1 MAISPKIPSGRKI
14 KVSWADL
21 QKEQTEIP
29 FDEEQDIKVKRA
41 KIKLQK
47 EKPFFSDLLFFMKVK
62 QEPRVSTFGVDI
74 QGTLYYNPECSKGL
88 TDDEVKGVLIHE
100 VLHLALLHT
109 QRGLNKRLNK
119 GKLPPHEIWNLAIDC
134 QANLITTQ
142 NGMVLPNWIGCV
154 PRGNAVELRSKTKVI
169 YRVEE
174 VDKKTAEDIYIEL
187 YNNLPKEYVEY
198 CEGDFWIPSLDEH
211 FYEGTEKEAEK
222 SEREWKQIAMNALY
236 RSKSIGKLP
245 AGMDRLINDL
255 IEPKVPWTNKLYK
268 FITDDIINDYTYMKP
283 HKRSEAVDFYV
294 PSFLKE
300 KLSVAVFCDT
310 SGSIADEDITD
321 FKSECV
327 GILNAFD
334 NVDMIFGYCDAV
346 VQDVYELNTGED
358 DKLVYSKPKGG
369 GGTDMR
375 EIFKWLVKNEKK
387 PDVIVILTD
396 GYTPFPEA
404 TEVEGSKVMWV
415 ISEQGISESEFEKYQ
430 NIGEFVK
437 MEK

>member
-1 MAISPKIPSGRKI
+1 MATIK
-14 KVSWADL
+14 KVSWQDI
-21 QKEQTEIP
+21 QVEQTEIP
-29 FDEEQDIKVKRA
+29 FDEEQDIRVKRA

-47 EKPFFSDLLFFMKVK
+47 EKPFFSDLLFFMKIK
-62 QEPRVSTFGVDI
+62 QEPRITTFGVDI
-74 QGTLYYNPECSKGL
+74 QGTLYYSPECAKKL
-88 TDDEVKGVLIHE
+88 TDDELKGVLIHE

-142 NGMVLPNWIGCV
+142 NGMVLPNWIGCL

-169 YRVEE
+169 YRVED

-187 YNNLPKEYVEY
+187 YNNLPKEYVDY
-198 CEGDFWIPSLDEH
+198 CEGEGEIQGIDIH

-255 IEPKVPWTNKLYK
+255 IEPKVPWTSKLYK
-268 FITDDIINDYTYMKP
+268 FITDDIINDYTYVKP
-283 HKRSEAVDFYV
+283 HKRSEALDFYV

-334 NVDMIFGYCDAV
+334 NVEMIFGYCDAV
-346 VQDVYELNTGED
+346 VQDVYELNSGED
-358 DKLVYSKPKGG
+358 DKLVYSKAKGG

-375 EIFKWLVKNEKK
+375 EIFKWIKKNEKK
-387 PDVIVILTD
+387 PDVVVVLTD
-396 GYTPFPEA
+396 GYTPFPTAE
-404 TEVEGSKVMWV
+404 EVSDFKIMWV
-415 ISEQGISESEFEKYQ
+415 ISEQGITESECEQ
-430 NIGEFVK
+430 HQATNIGEFIK